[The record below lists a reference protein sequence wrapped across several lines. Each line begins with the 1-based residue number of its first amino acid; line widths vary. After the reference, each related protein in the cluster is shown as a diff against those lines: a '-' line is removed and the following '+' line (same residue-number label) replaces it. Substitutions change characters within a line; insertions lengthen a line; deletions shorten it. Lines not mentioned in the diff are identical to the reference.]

1 MMFEFSVK
9 TKIGVAS
16 ISTNHLL
23 EMSSTHLNL
32 KNILKGLTIQ
42 SQYIKMTEY
51 RKILLIRPP
60 PSPPFISPPEY
71 TLPKYETQLTTR
83 I

>member
-1 MMFEFSVK
+1 MMFEFSFK
-9 TKIGVAS
+9 TEIGVAS

-42 SQYIKMTEY
+42 YQYIKMTEY
-51 RKILLIRPP
+51 HKILLIRPP
-60 PSPPFISPPEY
+60 FISPREY
-71 TLPKYETQLTTR
+71 TLPKYETQLTR